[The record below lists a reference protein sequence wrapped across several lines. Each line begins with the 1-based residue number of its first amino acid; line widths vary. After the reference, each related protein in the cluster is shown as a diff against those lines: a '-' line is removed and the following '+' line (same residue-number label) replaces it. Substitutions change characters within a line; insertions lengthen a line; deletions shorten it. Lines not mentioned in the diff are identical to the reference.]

1 MDPSKTGDADLGS
14 CWKGGTCAMA
24 MAAGRTYGRQSF
36 WFRPC
41 RTKSSAVAGRRVM
54 TAYGT
59 LQLIKFK
66 LRRHQR
72 FDNPL
77 GVRRRDQGASPDISR
92 HVCTM
97 IWFGARGVLVSCG
110 RTVPWRRRTRER
122 VGLVAGLRRQQ
133 IADKGSSV
141 GLWVM
146 PRV

>member
-77 GVRRRDQGASPDISR
+77 GVRRRDQGSSGRGEAPDVKVER
-92 HVCTM
+92 
-97 IWFGARGVLVSCG
+97 
-110 RTVPWRRRTRER
+110 R
-122 VGLVAGLRRQQ
+122 VGHAGCYFNP
-133 IADKGSSV
+133 
-141 GLWVM
+141 GLG
-146 PRV
+146 